1 MAGDYIPDG
10 DARFDAWQSNFVTY
24 VNDHLADLGLVAADV
39 AGLNGSAA
47 SWTGDYPAHGAAQSA
62 ARAATEAKQRA
73 RNQLK
78 AMIRPLV
85 RRLQAEQQVDDGE
98 RASMGIT
105 VPDRVATPVGA
116 PTTRPVVRVD
126 SGRRLQHTVHFA
138 DEATPT
144 RRAKP
149 SGVIGA
155 EIWVKVAELQAGVSA
170 PPTDPSE
177 LKYLSMDTRSPYVAK
192 FPGSD
197 GGKTAH
203 YMLRW
208 MSTTGDKGPWSET
221 ASATIGA

>member
-24 VNDHLADLGLVAADV
+24 VNDHLPELGLSPADV

-47 SWTGDYPAHGAAQSA
+47 SWSSDFPAHGAAQSA
-62 ARAATEAKQRA
+62 AREAKDRA
-73 RNQLK
+73 RVELNG
-78 AMIRPLV
+78 MIRPLV
-85 RRLQAEQQVDDGE
+85 RRLHAESQVDDGE
-98 RASMGIT
+98 RAARGIT
-105 VPDRVATPVGA
+105 VPDRVATPTGPPV
-116 PTTRPVVRVD
+116 TRPLVRVD
-126 SGRRLQHTVHFA
+126 SGQRLQHTIHFT

-149 SGVIGA
+149 SGVMGA
-155 EIWVKVAELQAGVSA
+155 EIWAKLGD
-170 PPTDPSE
+170 PPPDGPSE
-177 LKYLSMDTRSPYVAK
+177 LKFLSIDTRTPHTAEFS
-192 FPGSD
+192 GED

-208 MSTTGDKGPWSET
+208 VATTGEKGPWSET